1 MGATADETPRL
12 EVCEIF
18 ASIQG
23 ESTLAG
29 WPCVLIRLSGC
40 PLRCSYCDTP
50 YAFAPGRAMSPA
62 EILSDVRGFGLPL
75 VELTGGEP
83 LAQAGAGPLI
93 AALLDEGY
101 RVLVETGGGVSIEGI
116 DPRARVILDIKTPES
131 GVCDRQDWANL
142 ERLRPHDEIKIV
154 ICSRADYE
162 WARAI
167 VTERGL
173 DRSHVVHFAP
183 NMAGGEPL
191 RRALADWIIADRL
204 PVRLNLQLH
213 AWIWGPGTR
222 GV

>member
-1 MGATADETPRL
+1 MGAPARETPPL
-12 EVCEIF
+12 DVCEIY

-40 PLRCSYCDTP
+40 PLRCTYCDTQ
-50 YAFAPGRAMSPA
+50 YAFVPGRAMSCETVLA
-62 EILSDVRGFGLPL
+62 EVRAHGLPL

-83 LAQAGAGPLI
+83 LAQAGARPLI
-93 AALLDEGY
+93 TALLDEGY
-101 RVLVETGGGVSIEGI
+101 RVLVETGGGVSTEGV
-116 DPRARVILDIKTPES
+116 DPRAQIILDIKTPES
-131 GVCDRQDWANL
+131 GVADRQDWGNL

-162 WARAI
+162 WARALVI
-167 VTERGL
+167 ERGL
-173 DRSHVVHFAP
+173 AARHAVHFAP
-183 NMAGGEPL
+183 IAAGGEEL
-191 RRALADWIIADRL
+191 RRNLAEWIVADRL

-213 AWIWGPGTR
+213 AWIWGSGTR